1 VLLSKRKKQLDSYNR
16 TNLIT
21 YTHPESIISEQFRTI
36 QTNLSLLTANSGKHV
51 FLITSSNLSEG
62 KSTMAVNLAISMALQ
77 KRKVL
82 LIDAN
87 LRNPSSHIIFRL
99 QNENGLTDVL
109 LGKLPFEDSVSK
121 TDIGRLEVLTAGT
134 LPLNPV
140 ELLSSYMMKDLV
152 EKVHQIYDIVIIDSP
167 SVLEV
172 TDSKILAGMC
182 NGVILVIN
190 RGQTDLAEAL
200 EAKKELEFAKAN
212 ILGVILNG

>member
-1 VLLSKRKKQLDSYNR
+1 
-16 TNLIT
+16 
-21 YTHPESIISEQFRTI
+21 
-36 QTNLSLLTANSGKHV
+36 
-51 FLITSSNLSEG
+51 
-62 KSTMAVNLAISMALQ
+62 
-77 KRKVL
+77 
-82 LIDAN
+82 
-87 LRNPSSHIIFRL
+87 
-99 QNENGLTDVL
+99 
-109 LGKLPFEDSVSK
+109 
-121 TDIGRLEVLTAGT
+121 
-134 LPLNPV
+134 
-140 ELLSSYMMKDLV
+140 MMKDLV